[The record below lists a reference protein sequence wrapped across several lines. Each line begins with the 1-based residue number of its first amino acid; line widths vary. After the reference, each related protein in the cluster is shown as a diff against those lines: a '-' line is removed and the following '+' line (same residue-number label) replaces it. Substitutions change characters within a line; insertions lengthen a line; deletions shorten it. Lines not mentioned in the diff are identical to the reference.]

1 MKHVSA
7 IIVAAPLFLLAACGA
22 STQNS
27 VSLDDNLKNP
37 LYAQHYYEDMSEQMV
52 SLELNKDPVLKD
64 ASKKSIVDNARID
77 ATKRAQD
84 AVDLKTKGLN
94 GVNVMNNTLYFGTD
108 FIVSPGPSLHVFLSN
123 VIDPRQVHFPDPTA
137 VDLGSIKTAYGAQA
151 YPLPESTTPKTYR
164 SLALWDNALGTFY
177 GFAQLQGH

>member
-1 MKHVSA
+1 
-7 IIVAAPLFLLAACGA
+7 
-22 STQNS
+22 
-27 VSLDDNLKNP
+27 LDDNLKNP

-94 GVNVMNNTLYFGTD
+94 GSIMSDADLAVGSVNVMNNTLYFGTD